1 MYEAKSEANEFVG
14 TDRADAIGQAARFF
28 GVEEEALRVVEPEEG
43 EIFGVGGRTVVVVVP
58 RDVKSQP
65 RRDARGESDRGDR
78 PDRGSRSDRGGRSDR
93 GNRSDRGDRPDRGD
107 RVEQADR
114 DGGRS
119 ERESG
124 NREIQAELSENGGE
138 RAEEEVGESRGVVQ
152 GEIGTVGEF
161 LVGAIERMKIGPFEI
176 AESEEGKYLVYELSG
191 RAAEVLGGG
200 DGRAAE
206 ALQLLANQATKRGS
220 EEGPRVVIDMAGNVA
235 RREANLQ
242 RLAERAG
249 RRAQDSKRSIA
260 LDPMN
265 GGDRRILHMAVR
277 ELDGVVTMSVG
288 EGGYRQVVI
297 VPEGAAEY
305 EEAREA
311 SEKIEAEREER
322 S

>member
-1 MYEAKSEANEFVG
+1 V
-14 TDRADAIGQAARFF
+14 
-28 GVEEEALRVVEPEEG
+28 
-43 EIFGVGGRTVVVVVP
+43 
-58 RDVKSQP
+58 
-65 RRDARGESDRGDR
+65 
-78 PDRGSRSDRGGRSDR
+78 
-93 GNRSDRGDRPDRGD
+93 
-107 RVEQADR
+107 
-114 DGGRS
+114 
-119 ERESG
+119 
-124 NREIQAELSENGGE
+124 
-138 RAEEEVGESRGVVQ
+138 EEEVGESRGMVK

-220 EEGPRVVIDMAGNVA
+220 EDGPRVVIDMAGNVA
-235 RREANLQ
+235 RREANLR

-249 RRAQDSKRSIA
+249 RRAKDSKRSIA

-265 GGDRRILHMAVR
+265 GADRRTLHMAVR

-311 SEKIEAEREER
+311 SDKIEAEREQR